1 MQTQMKSTQFFPR
14 QSLPSLDRMSDLSL
28 NLVLY
33 HLLNRLQARFEI
45 LGWQILARGAE
56 LVLIVKPY
64 AWVGAAVFIIMFI
77 LGYVAA
83 MTGF

>member
-14 QSLPSLDRMSDLSL
+14 QSLRSLDPMSDLSL

-45 LGWQILARGAE
+45 FGWQILARGAE
-56 LVLIVKPY
+56 LVLIAKPY
-64 AWVGAAVFIIMFI
+64 AWVGAVVFIVMFI

>member
-1 MQTQMKSTQFFPR
+1 MQTQMKSTQLFPR
-14 QSLPSLDRMSDLSL
+14 QSLRSLDPMSDISLS
-28 NLVLY
+28 LVLY

-64 AWVGAAVFIIMFI
+64 AWVGAAVFIVMFL